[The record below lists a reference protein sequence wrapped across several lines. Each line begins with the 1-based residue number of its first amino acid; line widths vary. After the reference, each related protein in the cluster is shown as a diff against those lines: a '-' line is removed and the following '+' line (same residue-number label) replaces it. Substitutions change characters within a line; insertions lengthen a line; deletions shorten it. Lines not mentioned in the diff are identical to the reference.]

1 MSVIQRIRDK
11 YIGLVVGA
19 IVVALIG
26 FLVMD
31 AMQSNV
37 RNIFGNDRTLF
48 AEINGKRIDAKTF
61 EATRQQYEENMK
73 SRKKGE
79 PLSEEEQSQINEQVW
94 NDMLNENLIASE
106 NEKLGIT
113 LTDKELQDME
123 TGPFADPM
131 IRQNFTDPKTG
142 IFDPAK
148 VTEFLNSLSQGKS
161 EDQISRRSQWRDFEE
176 AMIKSRLT
184 SKYNDLVAKGI
195 FVPSFVLKKMNQDKT
210 STSAI
215 SYIQMPYTMI
225 NDSAVKVTDEDIKN
239 FITKKHKLLESQEDM
254 AKAEYVVF
262 DIIPTPDD
270 TAASL
275 GVLTKIRDEFDSTDN
290 NEAMVAKYS
299 EQSLQDIYLSEEK
312 LATPNAAEIMAAPV
326 GAVVGPYFAEK
337 SYKLA
342 KVLDKKSMPDSVKAS
357 HILVAV
363 NQQRNEDAA
372 KIIIDSIEA
381 AVKSGVPFEQLAAAR
396 SDDQSNAQ
404 KGGDLG
410 YFGQG
415 QMVPEFNDAC
425 FNGKTG
431 DLKIVKTSYGYHLLK
446 VTDQKDFKPAV
457 KLAVI
462 SRGLQASDAT
472 IQAVYA
478 KATEFK
484 AKATD
489 AKTFGDAA
497 KKMSKDKRVA
507 SNVTRTQQNIAG
519 LGNAREMSR
528 WMFDAKIGDVSGVIN
543 LSDKCIVANLVS
555 RQDKGSLPSVEELR
569 PQLEGYLKREKK
581 AQMLIDRAK
590 GKTSLQDIAALA
602 GAEVKNA
609 DTVLFIGSA
618 NDAFGYE
625 PKVTG
630 AAFNKNLVNKL
641 SPGIPGEQGVFFI
654 TVKSINESPMAAL
667 DPMMMQMERS
677 QQTQSMAGQIQN
689 TIPQVLKKKAKI
701 TDNRSN
707 FF

>member
-19 IVVALIG
+19 IVIALIG
-26 FLVMD
+26 FLIMD

-48 AEINGKRIDAKTF
+48 AEINGKRIEAKSF
-61 EATRQQYEENMK
+61 EAIRQQYEDNMK

-79 PLSEEEQSQINEQVW
+79 PLTEEEQSQINEQVW
-94 NDMLNENLIASE
+94 NDILNENLVASE

-131 IRQNFTDPKTG
+131 IRQNFTDPQTG
-142 IFDPAK
+142 VFDPSK
-148 VTEFLNSLSQGKS
+148 VSEFLNSLSQGKS

-176 AMIKSRLT
+176 AMIKSRLNN
-184 SKYNDLVAKGI
+184 KYNDLITKGLYI
-195 FVPSFVLKKMNQDKT
+195 PSFMLKKMNQDKT
-210 STSAI
+210 SSAAI
-215 SYIQMPYTMI
+215 SYVQMPYTMI
-225 NDSAVKVTDEDIKN
+225 NDSTVKVTDEDIKN

-262 DIIPTPDD
+262 DIIPTRDD

-275 GVLTKIRDEFDSTDN
+275 GVLNTIRNEFDSTDN

-299 EQSLQDIYLSEEK
+299 EQSLQDLYLSEDK
-312 LATPNAAEIMAAPV
+312 LNTPNAAEIMAAPV
-326 GAVVGPYFAEK
+326 GAVVGPYFADK

-381 AVKSGVPFEQLAAAR
+381 AVKSGVPFEQLAATR

-425 FNGKTG
+425 FNGTTG

-489 AKTFGDAA
+489 AKTFSEAA

-507 SNVTRTQQNIAG
+507 SNVTRTQQNIPA
-519 LGNAREMSR
+519 LGNARELSR

-555 RQDKGSLPSVEELR
+555 RQDKGSVPSVEELR
-569 PQLEGYLKREKK
+569 PQLEAYLKREKK

-590 GKTSLQDIAALA
+590 GKTSLQDIATLA
-602 GAEVKNA
+602 GTQVSNA
-609 DTVLFIGSA
+609 DTVLFAGSG

-630 AAFNKNLVNKL
+630 AAFNKSLVNKL

-654 TVKSINESPMAAL
+654 TVKSINEAPMATM
-667 DPMMMQMERS
+667 DPVIMQMERM
-677 QQTQSMAGQIQN
+677 QQAQGMASQIQN
-689 TIPQVLKKKAKI
+689 TLPQVLKKKAKI